1 MEHPP
6 PVPVV
11 LLTEPIAASATA
23 TLRRFAE
30 VRVSDSPDP
39 QRLRDEVT
47 GVDAVIVRSSPL
59 PSSVIDAAPRLRVIG
74 RHGAGTE
81 NVAVAAASARGIP
94 VVHTPGANADSVAEF
109 VLLTVLT
116 QLRRLPEVVDR
127 FRSGRLAAG
136 SLPGAV
142 TTGGLLGRGLG
153 GRTVG
158 IVGFGAIGRR
168 VATLLRAH
176 DVHLLRYDP
185 MVPDGDTLAVPTP
198 LDELLETSD
207 IITLHVPLTPSTENL
222 LSADR
227 IRRLRP
233 EALVVNTARA
243 EVVDT
248 GALLAAL
255 DAGTV
260 GGYVVDV
267 FHPEPPDP
275 DDPLL
280 HHPKVLATPHMAAM
294 THEAMAAMA
303 DAVVSDVLTVL
314 AGGRP
319 LHVVNPEVLP

>member
-11 LLTEPIAASATA
+11 LLTEPISASATD

-30 VRVSDSPDP
+30 VRVATSPDP
-39 QRLRDEVT
+39 ERLRDEVA
-47 GVDAVIVRSSPL
+47 GVDAVIVRSSLL
-59 PSSVIDAAPRLRVIG
+59 PASVIDAAPRLRVIG

-81 NVAVAAASARGIP
+81 NVAVHAASARGIP
-94 VVHTPGANADSVAEF
+94 VVHTPGVNADSVAEF
-109 VLLTVLT
+109 VLLAVLSR
-116 QLRRLPEVVDR
+116 LRRLPEVTAR

-136 SLPGAV
+136 PLPGAV
-142 TTGGLLGRGLG
+142 TAGGLLGRSLS

-168 VATLLRAH
+168 VAALLRPH

-185 MVPDGDTLAVPTP
+185 MVPADDTLAVPTP
-198 LDELLETSD
+198 LDDLLEASD

-222 LSADR
+222 LSAER
-227 IRRLRP
+227 IGRLRP

-248 GALLAAL
+248 AALLAAL
-255 DAGTV
+255 DAGTI

-267 FHPEPPDP
+267 FHPEPPVP

-294 THEAMAAMA
+294 THEAMEAMA
-303 DAVVSDVLTVL
+303 GAVVSDVLTVL
-314 AGGRP
+314 AGGRA
-319 LHVVNPEVLP
+319 LHVVNPEVLS